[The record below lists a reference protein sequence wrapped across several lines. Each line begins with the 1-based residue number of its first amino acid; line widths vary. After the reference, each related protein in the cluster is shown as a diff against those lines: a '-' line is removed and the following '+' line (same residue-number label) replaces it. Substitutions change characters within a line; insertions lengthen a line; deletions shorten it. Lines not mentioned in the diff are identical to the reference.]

1 MTIDKL
7 KYFYAVIPLTYLMF
21 GRQMLGSFGFVSEL
35 ELSIV
40 YKWGFVLLLLG
51 GVVFFKKMAETGL
64 SFRVDWTLV
73 KLYWPFVLLI
83 AYQFSKVEDY
93 PDAELLFKL
102 GLLAL
107 SVGLIEEIF
116 FRGILLYL
124 FRKRSHLQQ
133 VLYSA
138 VIFSLAHTLN
148 LLSGF
153 DSSIVVLHLLAAFA
167 IGVLLAIL
175 RLKEQSLILVIVTHS
190 LINYS
195 DFLFNGDTGERLLST
210 QMLLEWIVPSI
221 IFLAWAGYLLSKRK
235 R

>member
-1 MTIDKL
+1 MTTDKL
-7 KYFYAVIPLTYLMF
+7 KYFYAVIPLTYLLF
-21 GRQMLGSFGFVSEL
+21 GRQMLGSLDFVSGL
-35 ELSIV
+35 ELYIV

-51 GVVFFKKMAETGL
+51 GVVYFKKRVETGL
-64 SFRVDWTLV
+64 TFSVNWTLV

-83 AYQFSKVEDY
+83 GYQFYKIEDY

-124 FRKRSHLQQ
+124 FRKRTHLHQ
-133 VLYSA
+133 VLYSS
-138 VIFSLAHTLN
+138 VIFSLAHSLN

-153 DSSIVVLHLLAAFA
+153 DFSIVLLHFLAAFA

-175 RLKEQSLILVIVTHS
+175 RLKDQSLILVIVTHS

-195 DFLFNGDTGERLLST
+195 DFLFNGARGERLLSS
-210 QMLLEWIVPSI
+210 QMLFEWIVPSMV
-221 IFLAWAGYLLSKRK
+221 FLAWAGYLLFKK
-235 R
+235 KP